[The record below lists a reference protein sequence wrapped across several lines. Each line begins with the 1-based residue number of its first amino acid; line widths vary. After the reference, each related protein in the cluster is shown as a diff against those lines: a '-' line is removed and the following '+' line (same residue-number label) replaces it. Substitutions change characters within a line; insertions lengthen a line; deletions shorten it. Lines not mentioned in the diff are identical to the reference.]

1 MSDPET
7 EREMRGW
14 FEYVRKY
21 REKKVDKTEFVD
33 WRDYVGHFGIATL
46 HMTSAYFAY
55 AREIELREPFRELDP
70 AFSKELARQISVVKK
85 AFGSKDG
92 VWEYLQDAIG
102 EIVSRKDTVMSY
114 LQFCQGMTD
123 LSDESNFGHF
133 RRLVDFYFY
142 ILNPSK
148 VTEIESALDS
158 LEKFLAM
165 NAVEHGIA

>member
-1 MSDPET
+1 MQITNTGNGSNSAVG
-7 EREMRGW
+7 GW
-14 FEYVRKY
+14 SGR
-21 REKKVDKTEFVD
+21 THNISTNPEFVSTT
-33 WRDYVGHFGIATL
+33 DYYLQAGSLGKF
-46 HMTSAYFAY
+46 
-55 AREIELREPFRELDP
+55 
-70 AFSKELARQISVVKK
+70 SVVKK
-85 AFGSKDG
+85 TFGSKDG

>member
-1 MSDPET
+1 
-7 EREMRGW
+7 
-14 FEYVRKY
+14 
-21 REKKVDKTEFVD
+21 
-33 WRDYVGHFGIATL
+33 
-46 HMTSAYFAY
+46 
-55 AREIELREPFRELDP
+55 
-70 AFSKELARQISVVKK
+70 VKK
-85 AFGSKDG
+85 TFGSKDG

-158 LEKFLAM
+158 LEKFLGM
-165 NAVEHGIA
+165 NAVEQALHNVALNLSSNQFPMFVLRSLVLPNRTAKQGSD